1 LNLIAIFKGN
11 ANDASKNLSLFDY
24 DKYSLQ
30 QENLHNLKL
39 IWVASLFFEERY
51 KEAFSIYSYF
61 YRNDKWYA
69 ERYGNI
75 WVIKKNLI
83 ELLILIELNHFDLFE
98 SRLISFKKK
107 HSKHLIKRNE
117 KRVLDF
123 LKFITAYYYK
133 TEGFNSEKFKS
144 KIENALKIK
153 DHTEDIFILCFYS
166 WLMAKIEGTNTYQ
179 TCLIYIHQK

>member
-1 LNLIAIFKGN
+1 M
-11 ANDASKNLSLFDY
+11 KNTVKEQGY
-24 DKYSLQ
+24 A
-30 QENLHNLKL
+30 HNLKL
-39 IWVASLFFEERY
+39 IWATSLFFEERY
-51 KEAFSIYSYF
+51 KEAFSIYRDF

-69 ERYGNI
+69 ERFGNV

-83 ELLILIELNHFDLFE
+83 ELLTLIELNHFDLFE

-123 LKFITAYYYK
+123 LKFVSVYYYK
-133 TEGFNSEKFKS
+133 TEDINSEEFKS

-153 DHTEDIFILCFYS
+153 DDSEDIFILCFYS
-166 WLMAKIEGTNTYQ
+166 WLMAKIEGANTYQ
-179 TCLIYIHQK
+179 TCLNYIHKK